1 MFWTHRFPVCRLTVL
16 GLTLCL
22 AGTVGCGTSKLSN
35 TSRTA
40 TEQLLLS
47 DAMDRAVSQV
57 NFSIL
62 SGKKVFIKSTAIESV
77 TDHKYLLSLIRQHT
91 LASGCLLQEVEE
103 EADIILELRAGTSG
117 TDQHDTMFGISEM
130 TIPGFG
136 YFTTTT
142 LPEVAIAKKTVQK
155 ATVKIGI
162 FAYTREGRRPVW
174 QSGNTV
180 AESRSKSRWI
190 FGMGPYQTGDIY
202 DEAVFDDTNVS
213 IPLIDVDSDEK
224 QFVSVGSQAF
234 FRKNL
239 DEEKKKT
246 EEEIIEDVVQET
258 AEEAAKA
265 DTPAEEETA
274 EAKDAAPAE
283 KETAA
288 VTQPEVT
295 LGNNPEPEPPASQLP
310 PPTAAS
316 YGVLNPAPIFE

>member
-1 MFWTHRFPVCRLTVL
+1 MFWTHRSPICRYTVL
-16 GLTLCL
+16 CLSLCL
-22 AGTVGCGTSKLSN
+22 AGTAGCGTSKLSN

-77 TDHKYLLSLIRQHT
+77 TDYQYLLSLIRQHT
-91 LASGCLLQEVEE
+91 LASGCLLQETEE

-174 QSGNTV
+174 QSGNTI

-202 DEAVFDDTNVS
+202 EEAVFDDTA
-213 IPLIDVDSDEK
+213 IPLIDVDSEEK
-224 QFVSVGSQAF
+224 PFVSVGSQAF

-258 AEEAAKA
+258 S
-265 DTPAEEETA
+265 
-274 EAKDAAPAE
+274 E
-283 KETAA
+283 KETEETKEDTPD
-288 VTQPEVT
+288 VV
-295 LGNNPEPEPPASQLP
+295 LGNDPEPEPPVSQLP

-316 YGVLNPAPIFE
+316 YGVLNPAPIFQ